1 MSSQSIICLLLVIS
15 TYACSSTT
23 NHHANSKCI
32 QTKIA
37 AFQEEPL
44 ANPPIEIYQ
53 YSYYEEVVYFVSAP
67 CCDMYNTLYD
77 ENCNII
83 CYPSG
88 GITGEGDGR
97 CKDFFET
104 RSNEKL
110 IWKDD
115 RKN

>member
-1 MSSQSIICLLLVIS
+1 LVIT

-23 NHHANSKCI
+23 NQQGTSKCI
-32 QTKIA
+32 ETKIEE
-37 AFQEEPL
+37 FQEEPL

-53 YSYYEEVVYFVSAP
+53 YFYNGNLVYFVSAP
-67 CCDMYNTLYD
+67 CCDMYTTLYD

-97 CKDFFET
+97 CNDFFET
-104 RSNEKL
+104 RSDEKL

>member
-1 MSSQSIICLLLVIS
+1 ME
-15 TYACSSTT
+15 
-23 NHHANSKCI
+23 
-32 QTKIA
+32 TKI
-37 AFQEEPL
+37 EEFKAEPV
-44 ANPPIEIYQ
+44 AKPPIEIYQ
-53 YSYYEEVVYFVSAP
+53 YSYNQEVVYFVSAP

-77 ENCNII
+77 ENCNVI

-97 CKDFFET
+97 CNDFFET
-104 RSNEKL
+104 RSDEKL

>member
-1 MSSQSIICLLLVIS
+1 MTL
-15 TYACSSTT
+15 YAFSSTT
-23 NHHANSKCI
+23 DQHTNTKCI
-32 QTKIA
+32 QTKIEE
-37 AFQEEPL
+37 FQEEPL

-53 YSYYEEVVYFVSAP
+53 YSYDQEVVYFVSTP

-77 ENCNII
+77 ENCSLI

-88 GITGEGDGR
+88 GITGQRDGT
-97 CKDFFET
+97 CNDFFET
-104 RSNEKL
+104 RSDEKL